1 MKHNCCSVGVGK
13 RNCPKIDSI
22 LGNSVGNEWIESRHP
37 ASAKARS
44 CGDRSK
50 AGFTLVEM
58 MVVVAILALIISMT
72 TQMAN
77 HVVASNNLTLA
88 GEALQDQLR
97 SARHLAIAKD
107 RVVEVRFYK
116 TSDPESMEA
125 KLHIHSMQTFL
136 YDDENLGARPFKEIF
151 KFPNNVVLSDREQ
164 LSSLITDSRVKKNWK
179 QQDPKVAVPGSGSAY
194 VAYSLRFMPD
204 GSTDLDTQKLWF
216 ATLHASHETTVP
228 PANYVTVQVKAARG
242 TIRSLRPN

>member
-1 MKHNCCSVGVGK
+1 MK
-13 RNCPKIDSI
+13 RNRCSEGPGKKDCSKIDSV
-22 LGNSVGNEWIESRHP
+22 LGNHVGNEWIESCGLVP
-37 ASAKARS
+37 VKVRS

-50 AGFTLVEM
+50 SGFTLVEM
-58 MVVVAILALIISMT
+58 MVVVAILGLIISMT
-72 TQMAN
+72 IQAAN

-125 KLHIHSMQTFL
+125 KSHIHSMQTFL
-136 YDDENLGARPFKEIF
+136 YDDENLGARPFKEIL
-151 KFPNNVVLSDREQ
+151 KFPNSVVMSDRET

-179 QQDPKVAVPGSGSAY
+179 QQDPKVAVPGSGTAY